1 VSGRGECVC
10 EVIGAPWILR
20 LIHRV
25 VSLARMLR
33 TLDHVEVGAKSLE
46 RSLAKTE
53 LVLVVLLILN
63 PEPEKKRV
71 GTARVVWY

>member
-1 VSGRGECVC
+1 
-10 EVIGAPWILR
+10 
-20 LIHRV
+20 
-25 VSLARMLR
+25 MLR